1 MDLGLKPPPP
11 PNPADDVMLPLRLN
25 GTMKPPPPP
34 NAAEKTF
41 PLRTKAATAASV
53 KGLQASV
60 DLALDEL
67 KSWSAPI
74 PFVVR
79 HPSSYSPEVLHENI
93 LEFLLPKYTNQ
104 RIYFRLKY
112 NHTQLQFCGDG
123 NQGWRELLSDLSSSA
138 LQNSG
143 LHLLSNGGSKD
154 RINVRKNSC

>member
-1 MDLGLKPPPP
+1 MPISD
-11 PNPADDVMLPLRLN
+11 
-25 GTMKPPPPP
+25 
-34 NAAEKTF
+34 E
-41 PLRTKAATAASV
+41 AATAASV